1 MQLRKL
7 SVVLLA
13 LLLAAMVMV
22 PMVSADSPNKQ
33 GDKTPVT
40 LDYATKVA
48 QLYIN
53 DLAAGLPTFTEWTGA
68 TAEYDM
74 TFYDT
79 DGAINAYSFSVT
91 KDGEKQG
98 FILVSGIKEE
108 YPILEFGKGEVI
120 PENAKENAN
129 RMATNVAEKKSVN
142 VKSVKYLY
150 LGPTFYYAQYALTD
164 SMQKSEEDVT
174 IDLFNQNEVD
184 LKDDRV
190 SIASMRA
197 DSESDVVSIKEA
209 WSSID
214 EKINLLN
221 QGIAV
226 PASTRGIDTIYGVPL
241 YDQPS
246 GYPNSCAP
254 TASGMILSYWRS
266 HGYQNFP
273 SNGDTLIG
281 ELYSAM
287 NTDPVDGT
295 DDADVE
301 PGIESV
307 SQDHGYSIDGLYV
320 NRYTI
325 SFTGLKSEIAA
336 DRPIHLIMH
345 GASPAIGQTTPY
357 GHHSVA
363 VVGWADGAFNA
374 LEINDGWSTTQSR
387 YIKYGNWTYSNAVY
401 IQP

>member
-1 MQLRKL
+1 MNIHKTV
-7 SVVLLA
+7 VVLLA

-40 LDYATKVA
+40 FDYATKVA

-79 DGAINAYSFSVT
+79 DSAINAYSFSVT
-91 KDGEKQG
+91 KDGGKQG

-129 RMATNVAEKKSVN
+129 RMATNVAEKKSGTVD
-142 VKSVKYLY
+142 SVKYLY

-164 SMQKSEEDVT
+164 SRQKTEEDVT

-184 LKDDRV
+184 LKDDHV

-197 DSESDVVSIKEA
+197 DSESDVISIKEA
-209 WSSID
+209 WSTID

-221 QGIAV
+221 QGITV

-246 GYPNSCAP
+246 GSPNSCAP

-266 HGYQNFP
+266 HGYPNFP
-273 SNGDTLIG
+273 SNGDTLIL

-307 SQDHGYSIDGLYV
+307 SQDHGYSIDAVEDTDPFLFSEV
-320 NRYTI
+320 
-325 SFTGLKSEIAA
+325 KSEVTA

-363 VVGWADGAFNA
+363 VVGWADGAFDA
-374 LEINDGWSTTQSR
+374 LEINDGWSTSASR
-387 YIKYGNWTYSNAVY
+387 YIRFNNWTYTNPVY

>member
-1 MQLRKL
+1 MNLHKTV
-7 SVVLLA
+7 VVLLA
-13 LLLAAMVMV
+13 LLLVAMAMV
-22 PMVSADSPNKQ
+22 PMVSADSPGKVQ
-33 GDKTPVT
+33 VDKTPVT

-48 QLYIN
+48 QLH
-53 DLAAGLPTFTEWTGA
+53 LTEMAAGLPTFTEWTGA

-91 KDGEKQG
+91 KDGKKQG

-108 YPILEFGKGEVI
+108 YPILEFGKGDII

-129 RMATNVAEKKSVN
+129 RMAINVAEKKSGN
-142 VKSVKYLY
+142 VDSVKYLY

-164 SMQKSEEDVT
+164 SMQKSEDDVT

-197 DSESDVVSIKEA
+197 DSESDVISIKKA

-214 EKINLLN
+214 ETINLFN

-226 PASTRGIDTIYGVPL
+226 PASTLGIDTIYGVPL

-266 HGYQNFP
+266 HDYPNFP
-273 SNGDTLIG
+273 SNGDTLIL

-287 NTDPVDGT
+287 NTDPVYGT
-295 DDADVE
+295 DDADVK

-307 SQDHGYSIDGLYV
+307 SQDHGYSIDAVEDTDPFLFSEV
-320 NRYTI
+320 
-325 SFTGLKSEIAA
+325 KSEVTA

-345 GASPAIGQTTPY
+345 GASPALGQTTPY

-363 VVGWADGAFNA
+363 VVGWADGAFDA
-374 LEINDGWSTTQSR
+374 LEINDGWSTSVSR
-387 YIKYGNWTYSNAVY
+387 YIVFNNWTYTNPVY